1 MIYEK
6 WQSASKTMST
16 SQPRCAVKDEVE
28 LEQHTA
34 SSDVKKVER
43 QDKQLTFDG
52 CVTRAFKCGRRR
64 RQQEGYEAAGA
75 AAAGNINLTGQW
87 TPHGHSL
94 SQASANC
101 Y

>member
-16 SQPRCAVKDEVE
+16 SQPRCAAKDEVQ

-52 CVTRAFKCGRRR
+52 CVTLAFKCGRRR
-64 RQQEGYEAAGA
+64 KKEYGRSRSSRQHKFDRPLDAAWTQFV
-75 AAAGNINLTGQW
+75 AGVG
-87 TPHGHSL
+87 
-94 SQASANC
+94 
-101 Y
+101 

>member
-64 RQQEGYEAAGA
+64 GGDKAGRSSSSKQHKFDRPVDAAWTQFV
-75 AAAGNINLTGQW
+75 AGVG
-87 TPHGHSL
+87 
-94 SQASANC
+94 
-101 Y
+101 

>member
-16 SQPRCAVKDEVE
+16 SQPRCPVKDEVE

-64 RQQEGYEAAGA
+64 RKETRQAAKA

>member
-64 RQQEGYEAAGA
+64 RKETRQAA

>member
-64 RQQEGYEAAGA
+64 GKETRQAAEA

>member
-16 SQPRCAVKDEVE
+16 SQPRCAAKDEVE
-28 LEQHTA
+28 L
-34 SSDVKKVER
+34 DVKKVER

-64 RQQEGYEAAGA
+64 GKAAGA
-75 AAAGNINLTGQW
+75 AGNMNLTSQW

>member
-16 SQPRCAVKDEVE
+16 SQPRCAVKDEKVE
-28 LEQHTA
+28 LEQRTA

-64 RQQEGYEAAGA
+64 RKEGVG
-75 AAAGNINLTGQW
+75 AAGNINLTGQW

>member
-28 LEQHTA
+28 LQQHTA
-34 SSDVKKVER
+34 LSDVKKVER

-64 RQQEGYEAAGA
+64 GKETRQAEA